1 MAKGE
6 RPPDEKKPE
15 RNVAEN
21 RRARHIYSIEERFEA
36 GLVLQGS
43 EVKALREGKGQI
55 REAYASVRDGE
66 IFLLNMHITP
76 YSGAS
81 THVEL
86 DPVRPRK
93 LLLNRKEIEYLEAQT
108 QQKGMTLVP
117 LRVYFKRGIAKLELG
132 LARGK
137 KRVDRRREIAER
149 DATRQMQRAQR
160 RRERGG

>member
-6 RPPDEKKPE
+6 RTVVDNK
-15 RNVAEN
+15 
-21 RRARHIYSIEERFEA
+21 RAHHTYAIEERFEA

-55 REAYASVRDGE
+55 REAYATVRDGE
-66 IFLLNMHITP
+66 VFLLNMHISP

-81 THVEL
+81 THIEV

-93 LLLNRKEIEYLEAQT
+93 VLLHRKEIEYLSMQT
-108 QQKGMTLVP
+108 LQKGLTLVP
-117 LRVYFKRGIAKLELG
+117 LRVYITHGLVKVELG

-137 KRVDRRREIAER
+137 KQVDRRREIAER
-149 DATRQMQRAQR
+149 DVQREIQRTVR

>member
-1 MAKGE
+1 MSPDE
-6 RPPDEKKPE
+6 RPEKT
-15 RNVAEN
+15 VIEN
-21 RRARHIYSIEERFEA
+21 RRARHLYAVEERLEA

-55 REAYASVRDGE
+55 REAYATVRDGE
-66 IFLLNMHITP
+66 VFLFNMHISP

-93 LLLNRKEIEYLEAQT
+93 VLLNRKEIDHLAVQT
-108 QQKGMTLVP
+108 QQKGMTLIP
-117 LRVYFKRGIAKLELG
+117 LRVYFTRGLAKVELG

-137 KRVDRRREIAER
+137 KRFDRRREIAQR
-149 DATRQMQRAQR
+149 DAERQMAKARR
-160 RRERGG
+160 RREQGR